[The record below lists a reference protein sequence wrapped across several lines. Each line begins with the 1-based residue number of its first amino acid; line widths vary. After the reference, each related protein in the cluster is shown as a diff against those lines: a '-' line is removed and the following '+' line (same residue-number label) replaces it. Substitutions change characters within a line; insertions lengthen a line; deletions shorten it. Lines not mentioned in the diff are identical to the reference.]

1 MWGWRPAPCPPL
13 FPHVER
19 RLDHARCLAVATGV
33 VALMLLSTRKDPR
46 QAQGHGGF
54 LCPAGPSNM
63 MLALKTDD
71 QPCMAAGGA
80 SDASPE
86 PFGPACV
93 ESGSLPDGFG
103 DAGPRAPRVPRG

>member
-1 MWGWRPAPCPPL
+1 MWGWCPAPRLLL
-13 FPHVER
+13 FPDVER
-19 RLDHARCLAVATGV
+19 RLGHPRCLAVATST
-33 VALMLLSTRKDPR
+33 AAPMLLSTRKDPR

-54 LCPAGPSNM
+54 LCPAGPSSM
-63 MLALKTDD
+63 VLALKTDD

-93 ESGSLPDGFG
+93 ESGSLPDGF
-103 DAGPRAPRVPRG
+103 RGNTAKHNS